1 MRLSA
6 SVILLNQAKLLVRG
20 RGKVS
25 GRDEGSA
32 QEKEIRLHSRA
43 ELLLEKLLIESTIKS
58 LLKTQNKLLVA
69 FLHLKKTPNSSIIS
83 NV

>member
-43 ELLLEKLLIESTIKS
+43 ELLLEKLLIESTS
-58 LLKTQNKLLVA
+58 QNPEQALGCLSTS
-69 FLHLKKTPNSSIIS
+69 KKNSE
-83 NV
+83 